1 MSVHF
6 PHFRKYYDD
15 CAQILTE
22 HMLAALKP
30 RCNVSFSALAPL
42 LATMEDP
49 IEDFG
54 TPKKKKKH
62 HHRGHSI
69 ADRVKMMLMR
79 DKTEEEEEGGTGD
92 ENDKVTDLQGSEHSS
107 SDPCTPG
114 LQGET
119 YEEPVDF
126 TTNPVRN
133 IPDQLA
139 TEPASSAS
147 IVPSGSSSLADA
159 DDISLTREGIVSA
172 TNTHQEELR
181 CVITIVR
188 HGDRTPKQKLK
199 GVMHDE
205 HFLRYFHNHTKKV
218 KKDLKVKAKKD
229 MVQFLETVKA
239 VIRDLEAEGVE
250 KNRAKLY
257 KARHIRDIL
266 TRWKFSGLNRKLQMK
281 PRKWI
286 EEETADGDIATVC
299 SELQLI
305 VKWGG
310 DLTKLGE
317 KQAIRLGNR
326 LRDEL
331 YPSNKDGGILRLH
344 STFRHDLKI
353 KTSDEGRVMKT
364 AASFAKGMLELEG
377 DIPPILV
384 SLVHKEKDSRH
395 MVSAPPMRP
404 SSLVQS
410 FPDPLFSL
418 RSLIPQATKR

>member
-1 MSVHF
+1 MDKDHYRVDGLYGVLDGKGNLAIVEIDENNGHLHSCYPTADEYRRMAVRRDRLVRCQAELEQLFVDALDFFGSDEAEKLPADWRGIHYRGYSAENRHF
-6 PHFRKYYDD
+6 KH
-15 CAQILTE
+15 
-22 HMLAALKP
+22 
-30 RCNVSFSALAPL
+30 
-42 LATMEDP
+42 TMA
-49 IEDFG
+49 
-54 TPKKKKKH
+54 KKASGSGLF
-62 HHRGHSI
+62 HRVI
-69 ADRVKMMLMR
+69 ADH
-79 DKTEEEEEGGTGD
+79 D
-92 ENDKVTDLQGSEHSS
+92 EARRYFLTK
-107 SDPCTPG
+107 
-114 LQGET
+114 
-119 YEEPVDF
+119 EPVDF
-126 TTNPVRN
+126 TTNPLRD

-188 HGDRTPKQKLK
+188 HRDRTPKQKLK

-205 HFLRYFHNHTKKV
+205 HFLRYFHNHTEKV

-239 VIRDLEAEGVE
+239 VIWDMKVDGVE

-281 PRKWI
+281 SQKWA

-310 DLTKLGE
+310 DLTKLSE
-317 KQAIRLGNR
+317 KQAIRLDNR

-331 YPSNKDGGILRLH
+331 YPSNKDGDILAALH
-344 STFRHDLKI
+344 
-353 KTSDEGRVMKT
+353 
-364 AASFAKGMLELEG
+364 
-377 DIPPILV
+377 
-384 SLVHKEKDSRH
+384 
-395 MVSAPPMRP
+395 
-404 SSLVQS
+404 
-410 FPDPLFSL
+410 FPA
-418 RSLIPQATKR
+418 RSEDQNVG